1 MTGLGDPPSDV
12 RLAAG
17 TLLARRYR
25 IMRQL
30 GSGTIGS
37 VYLAEDQSVANR
49 LVAVREIT
57 GMTAAE
63 GDQAQ
68 AIDRFKREVEL
79 LNRLDHP
86 AIPTIYDCFL
96 DAARSRFY
104 VVMTFIEGD
113 TLSRRQEEN
122 GGRID
127 ELTATQWA
135 IDICDVLDYIHS
147 QIPPIIY
154 RDLKPANLMLD
165 AHNRVTL
172 VDFGIARFVGP
183 WQEGEIAIGTMG
195 YAPPEQFA
203 GKIEPA
209 SDIYS
214 LGATMF
220 HLLTGH
226 DPQDKPLLI
235 FDFTKSPKPREL
247 NPELTF
253 EIEAMICRAVEHRPE
268 ARPTA
273 RAFAEELKK
282 HLLRLHDQEASVQ
295 APDVPVSVG
304 SPSQQ
309 EVQFCTRC
317 GNRWIPGH
325 HFCTLCG
332 EKLGSGDGGGIVE
345 VAPVTKV
352 IEIHEFEEPMAARPR
367 PIYLDDNVQFTVYQP
382 KQIRSERWYPF
393 LAFAHLS
400 ERRPDAPA
408 GEPDPIE
415 EMQRQANSILG
426 EQMSQYRTALQD
438 SSQAIPQG
446 GTLTFLPSVPD
457 IEFNPPS
464 QSFVWQESVHR
475 EEFRM
480 RASPDLSGDV
490 ARGSLSIFLGGI
502 LLAEINLK
510 IEVVSKDIAIEQ
522 KSSWSSSQARPYR
535 KIFASYSQKDKFIVE
550 QFEEFGRSLGD
561 EYLRDLTEL
570 RSGEVWSDRLFEMIR
585 AADVFQLFWSKNSM
599 SSAFVSQEWR
609 YALSLGRSNFIRPV
623 YWETPLPED
632 PPGGPASGG
641 APQAAFSKPQFCP
654 HGVDGER
661 HRGRGPRKTLA
672 PNLERTHA
680 AAAAFGSGWH
690 FVIMARSVVSHPY
703 RCCNHHL
710 LFPSESIAWIN
721 RCPISIH
728 VSSSSFS
735 LPLTRKVVKE

>member
-1 MTGLGDPPSDV
+1 MIGLGHSPSDV

-17 TLLARRYR
+17 TLLAARYEVIRR
-25 IMRQL
+25 L
-30 GSGTIGS
+30 GGGTTGS
-37 VYLAEDQSVANR
+37 VYLAADQIAANR

-57 GMTAAE
+57 GMTAAD

-68 AIDRFKREVEL
+68 AINRFKREVEL

-96 DAARSRFY
+96 DAACSRFY

-122 GGRID
+122 GGKID
-127 ELTATQWA
+127 ELTTTQWA

-172 VDFGIARFVGP
+172 VDFGIARFVRAC
-183 WQEGEIAIGTMG
+183 QEGEIGIGTMG

-235 FDFTKSPKPREL
+235 FDFTKSPKPCEL

-253 EIEAMICRAVEHRPE
+253 EIEATICRAVEHSPE

-282 HLLRLHDQEASVQ
+282 HLLRLHDQAAPVQ
-295 APDVPVSVG
+295 APNFPVSVG

-309 EVQFCTRC
+309 AVQFCTRC

-325 HFCTLCG
+325 HYCTFCG
-332 EKLGSGDGGGIVE
+332 EKLGSEGGGGG

-408 GEPDPIE
+408 GDPDPIE

-426 EQMSQYRTALQD
+426 EQMSQYRTTLQD
-438 SSQAIPQG
+438 TSQAIPQG

-480 RASPDLSGDV
+480 RASPYLSGEV

-510 IEVVSKDIAIEQ
+510 IEVSQDIAIEQ
-522 KSSWSSSQARPYR
+522 KASWSSSQARPYR

-599 SSAFVSQEWR
+599 SSAFVNQEWR

-632 PPGGPASGG
+632 RQADLPPEELRRLHFQNLNFARTGWTASFIEE
-641 APQAAFSKPQFCP
+641 ADIERLLLATSRELTPPP
-654 HGVDGER
+654 HSV
-661 HRGRGPRKTLA
+661 LA
-672 PNLERTHA
+672 GISLSWLE
-680 AAAAFGSGWH
+680 
-690 FVIMARSVVSHPY
+690 V
-703 RCCNHHL
+703 
-710 LFPSESIAWIN
+710 LFLILIAVAI
-721 RCPISIH
+721 IT
-728 VSSSSFS
+728 FFF
-735 LPLTRKVVKE
+735 L